1 MKKFLVLSLL
11 LVALSGCGLIEE
23 ATTGLQYT
31 EDVTAFISDAEEFS
45 NDLPNLIEQ
54 AQNDVISFA
63 DVEER
68 LQEFQT
74 EIEEVQA
81 LNPPELAESI
91 HNDLMN
97 YTDQLETGVNEMI
110 QAAQDQVI
118 NMEALEN
125 SSLFQAIQQI
135 QQIQE
140 NINQLGG

>member
-23 ATTGLQYT
+23 ATNGLQYT

-45 NDLPNLIEQ
+45 SDLPNLIEQ
-54 AQNDVISFA
+54 AQNDAISFD

-81 LNPPELAESI
+81 INPPELAESI

-110 QAAQDQVI
+110 QAAQDQAI
-118 NMEALEN
+118 NMESLEN